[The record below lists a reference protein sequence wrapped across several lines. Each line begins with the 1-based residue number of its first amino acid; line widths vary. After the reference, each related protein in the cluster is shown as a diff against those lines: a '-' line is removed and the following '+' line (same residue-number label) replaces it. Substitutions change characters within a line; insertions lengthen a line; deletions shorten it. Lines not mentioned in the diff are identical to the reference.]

1 VLCTK
6 GGVRCAKGGV
16 TTMCMVRCGKVN
28 IPEEIRC
35 RVLCFEKQDDRDT
48 HFFLPN

>member
-1 VLCTK
+1 M
-6 GGVRCAKGGV
+6 

-35 RVLCFEKQDDRDT
+35 RVLCFEKHDRDT